1 MKKLINLFLCLC
13 FIFQLTACSSYGSSH
28 QLAEYKMPAKIFEKD
43 EIIDLSPQV
52 LDFSA
57 EIFSFAVN
65 EDNTL
70 ISPASLLYALAMT
83 ANGADGQTLADFEQL
98 AGSDINTLNEYLSWF
113 YTEMPQTAKSKL
125 NMANAI
131 WFRDNGFEANEEFL
145 TKNRNY
151 YGAGIYKAPFDD
163 STVKD
168 INNFAKK
175 NTDGQIDKIL
185 EYISPETVMY
195 MVNALSFD
203 SKWET
208 PYKKNQIHDYNF
220 TSYSGLRQTVKM
232 MFSEEN
238 IYLENENTTG
248 FMKDYHGGKYRFVAL
263 LPDKDIDIV
272 EYAKNLTGENLAAL
286 LSPVHCTVHVGIP
299 QFDATYE
306 TEMKDI
312 LTDAGLGSFFDPV
325 NADFSNSGTARHNLY
340 ISSVIHETTLTLD
353 DKGTKAA
360 AIALV
365 SQNESAEAP
374 PDDLKVVTLDRPFVY
389 MIVESQTNIPVF
401 MGTVMTIK

>member
-1 MKKLINLFLCLC
+1 MKKFTAIILCIC
-13 FIFQLTACSSYGSSH
+13 IVFQFTACSSDSSSQ
-28 QLAEYKMPAKIFEKD
+28 QLAKYTAPAKTFEKD
-43 EIIDLSPQV
+43 EITDLSPQV

-57 EIFSFAVN
+57 EIFSHIADEN
-65 EDNTL
+65 SAL
-70 ISPASLLYALAMT
+70 ISPVSLLYALAMT
-83 ANGADGQTLADFEQL
+83 ANGASGQTLADFEQL
-98 AGSDINTLNEYLSWF
+98 TGSDINALNEYLSWF
-113 YTEMPQTAKSKL
+113 YAELPQTAKSKL

-131 WFRDNGFEANEEFL
+131 WFRDNGFEAGEEFL
-145 TKNRNY
+145 AKNKDY
-151 YGAGIYKAPFDD
+151 YGAGIYKAPFDS

-168 INNFAKK
+168 INNFAKR

-195 MVNALSFD
+195 LVNALSFD

-208 PYKKNQIHDYNF
+208 PYKKSRIHDYNF
-220 TSYSGLRQTVKM
+220 TDYSRLQQTVKM
-232 MFSEEN
+232 MFSEESL
-238 IYLENENTTG
+238 YLEDENTTG
-248 FMKDYHGGKYRFVAL
+248 FMKEYHGGKYRFAAL
-263 LPDKDIDIV
+263 LPDEDIDII
-272 EYAKNLTGENLAAL
+272 EYAKSLTGEKLTAL
-286 LSPVHCTVHVGIP
+286 LSPVHCTVHAGIP
-299 QFDATYE
+299 QFDASYE
-306 TEMKDI
+306 TDMKDV

-340 ISSVIHETTLTLD
+340 ISSVIHKTTLTLD

-360 AIALV
+360 AITLV
-365 SQNESAEAP
+365 AQDESAEAP